1 MEVNNQHELQAA
13 ICRKMSLEE
22 SEGCI
27 QNVRTTTNEV
37 VISVVFFVLILTGL
51 FGVGFFIV
59 MCYKNRLRKE
69 MHKEVKM
76 QVSTAVE
83 HYFQLSEDTTAKDNK

>member
-1 MEVNNQHELQAA
+1 
-13 ICRKMSLEE
+13 MSLED

-27 QNVRTTTNEV
+27 QNVRTTTNEI
-37 VISVVFFVLILTGL
+37 VISIVFFALTLAGL

-59 MCYKNRLRKE
+59 MCYKNKLRKE

-83 HYFQLSEDTTAKDNK
+83 HYFQLSEETSKNG

>member
-1 MEVNNQHELQAA
+1 
-13 ICRKMSLEE
+13 MSLED

-27 QNVRTTTNEV
+27 QNVRTTTNEI
-37 VISVVFFVLILTGL
+37 VISIVFFVLTLAGL

-59 MCYKNRLRKE
+59 MCYKNKLRKE

-83 HYFQLSEDTTAKDNK
+83 HYFQLSEETSKNG